1 MSKRKAWSKSFGPY
15 GCRVRV
21 AARAGGLIYMESRVT
36 GQPPE
41 IHSLKHGDRG
51 RAVDEAK
58 AQQAKLALGIA
69 ETGHGPTL
77 GTLLDAYEAR
87 VKERAA
93 DLRPE
98 AETVTARAVT
108 YWKAMLGAT
117 TGAAKVTL
125 DDVERACERRR
136 TGAVNARGEAVTD
149 EKKRR
154 PVRARAVA
162 SDLEALR
169 AAFRWAVTKR
179 RMLRENPLAGLEIPE
194 EASPRRPVATADRYE
209 KTRAVADQI
218 TMELR
223 GDGKRVA
230 VPSWLPELLDLAYAT
245 GRRISAICAL
255 RYEDLRM
262 DAKPHGAIRW
272 PRDTDKEDTEWTAAI
287 DGRARKALDCIGVDL
302 EMGVRARWP
311 ESPYLFPSPR
321 NPAHPVSKDLASDWL
336 EKAETLAKLPKLDGS
351 LWHAY
356 RRGWATARKHYPAAD
371 VAAAGGWKT
380 RETLE
385 RIYNR
390 ADPATTLRVILEP
403 HELRE
408 D

>member
-1 MSKRKAWSKSFGPY
+1 MKRKPWSKSFGPY

-21 AARAGGLIYMESRVT
+21 FERVGGMIYRETRLK
-36 GQPPE
+36 GQRPD
-41 IHSLKHGDRG
+41 IKSLEHRDRG
-51 RAVDEAK
+51 RAVEEAK
-58 AQQAKLALGIA
+58 AHQAKLALGMVDVGRA
-69 ETGHGPTL
+69 PTL
-77 GTLLDAYEAR
+77 GAVLDAWEAR
-87 VKERAA
+87 QKERAA
-93 DLRPE
+93 ELRPG
-98 AETVTARAVT
+98 AETDTARVVT

-125 DDVERACERRR
+125 DAVERACERRR
-136 TGAVNARGEAVTD
+136 TGAVNARGEAVEAD
-149 EKKRR
+149 KRL

-162 SDLEALR
+162 ADLEGLR
-169 AAFRWAVTKR
+169 AAFRWACIKR
-179 RMLRENPLAGLEIPE
+179 RMLRENPLMGLEIAE
-194 EASPRRPVATADRYE
+194 EANPRRPVATADRYE
-209 KTRAVADQI
+209 KTREVAERV

-223 GDGKRVA
+223 GDGKRVE

-245 GRRISAICAL
+245 GRRIGAICAL
-255 RYEDLRM
+255 RYDDLRL
-262 DAKPHGAIRW
+262 DVKPHGAIRW

-287 DGRARKALDCIGVDL
+287 DERARKALDRVAVDR
-302 EMGVRARWP
+302 EVGTRGKWP

-321 NPAHPVSKDLASDWL
+321 TPAHAVSKDLASDWL
-336 EKAETLAKLPKLDGS
+336 ERAEVLAKLPKLDGS

-403 HELRE
+403 HELR